1 MTVAP
6 LDDVASTVNDDG
18 TVREGGVVSCTLTV
32 NEALELFPCE
42 SLALQFTVV
51 VVIAKVDPEAGEQ
64 LTVTEP
70 DTRSFAVGFVNV
82 TDAPEA
88 EVASVVMFAGTLLIT
103 GPVVS
108 TTLTWNEA
116 ELLFPCVSEALQV
129 TVWSP
134 TENVDP
140 ESGLQSELAT
150 PLESLNVTE

>member
-1 MTVAP
+1 LTIAP
-6 LDDVASTVNDDG
+6 LVDVASTENDDG
-18 TVREGGVVSCTLTV
+18 TVRLGGDVSCTLTV

-51 VVIAKVDPEAGEQ
+51 VVIAKVDPEDGEQ

-70 DTRSFAVGFVNV
+70 DTTSFAVGFVNV
-82 TDAPEA
+82 TTAPEA
-88 EVASVVMFAGTLLIT
+88 EVASVVMFPGTLVIT

-108 TTLTWNEA
+108 TTLIWNEA

-134 TENVDP
+134 TVNVEP
-140 ESGLQSELAT
+140 ESGLQSWLAT
-150 PLESLNVTE
+150 PLGSKNVTA